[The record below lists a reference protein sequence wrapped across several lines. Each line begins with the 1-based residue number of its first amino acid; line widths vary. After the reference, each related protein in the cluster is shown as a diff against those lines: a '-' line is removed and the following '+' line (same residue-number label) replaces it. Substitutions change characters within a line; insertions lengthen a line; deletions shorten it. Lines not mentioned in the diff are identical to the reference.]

1 MHRSLLL
8 VLALA
13 GTAAA
18 QPAPT
23 APTPAPLGVY
33 NTAPAK
39 HAGLFLRVTP
49 GIAASAAVASVD
61 NEDLSIS
68 GGAGRFGIAAGW
80 AIQPRLILLGEL
92 IGHATLGPE
101 LEYKGDVTMTDDDVT
116 WGISYAGAGV
126 NYYLPSNLY
135 LTGTAGALVMTLET
149 SDGVMNSTNT
159 GFGLKLGLG
168 KEWYVASKV
177 GLGVGFELLAGSV
190 PDGDANWGVATL
202 GLTFSATYN

>member
-1 MHRSLLL
+1 MYRSLLL

-23 APTPAPLGVY
+23 TSAPLGVY

-39 HAGLFLRVTP
+39 HSGLFLRATP

-101 LEYKGDVTMTDDDVT
+101 LEYKGNVTMTDDDVT

-135 LTGTAGALVMTLET
+135 LTGTAGALVMSLET

-159 GFGLKLGLG
+159 GFGLKLGVG
-168 KEWYVASKV
+168 KEWFVAPKV
-177 GLGVGFELLAGSV
+177 GLGVGVELLAGSV

>member
-1 MHRSLLL
+1 MYRSLLL

-23 APTPAPLGVY
+23 TTPAPLGVY
-33 NTAPAK
+33 TTAPAK
-39 HAGLFLRVTP
+39 HSGLFLRVTP

-68 GGAGRFGIAAGW
+68 GGAGRFGLAAGW

-135 LTGTAGALVMTLET
+135 LTGTAGALVMSLET
-149 SDGVMNSTNT
+149 SDGVMNSTNA
-159 GFGLKLGLG
+159 GFGLKLGVG
-168 KEWYVASKV
+168 KEWFVAPKV
-177 GLGVGFELLAGSV
+177 GLGVGVELLAGSV